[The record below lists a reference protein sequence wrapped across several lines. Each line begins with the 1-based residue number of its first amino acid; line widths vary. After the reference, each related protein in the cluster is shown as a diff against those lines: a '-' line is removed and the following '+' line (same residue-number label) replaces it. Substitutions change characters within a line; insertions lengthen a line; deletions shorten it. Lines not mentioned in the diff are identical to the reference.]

1 MTGGGSL
8 LRGLP
13 RLIGRETG
21 VPVIVAEDPLLC
33 DALGAGKYF
42 ETTGVGQRR
51 RYR

>member
-21 VPVIVAEDPLLC
+21 VPVIVAEQPLLC
-33 DALGAGKYF
+33 VALGAGKYF
-42 ETTGVGQRR
+42 ETTGMSQRR
-51 RYR
+51 QYR